1 MNTMPEA
8 SVLSSA
14 IAEMTVAATTSTETI
29 TEISAETPVEIVN
42 DFAEF
47 GLSPETTRSIE
58 TMKYTTATGI
68 QKACIPFLLE
78 NQSDIIALAKTGT
91 GKTAAFGIPLVEKI
105 FAGQGLQSLVLC
117 PTRELAQQV
126 ALNITNMGKGKR
138 INVATILGGESYDK
152 QLRALRSNPEVLV
165 STPGRLIDLME
176 QKIVKLAGVRYFILD
191 EADEML
197 SFGFQDALES
207 IWKSLEEGSPAKT
220 ADSEP
225 LFNTWL
231 FSATMS
237 ESIRKLT
244 RKYLTTP
251 HEVKMNTKEDKIN
264 IEAYATVVYE
274 EDKEDALALLIKN
287 EPEFYGIIF
296 ATTKRQVGELELRLR
311 NLGLDV
317 DSLHGD
323 KVQAERTRTI
333 NRMKARQTKI
343 LVATDVA
350 ARGLDIQDLTHVVN
364 FEIPWDT
371 ETFTHR
377 IGRTARAGKK
387 GVVWTMVKP
396 KESGTLRKFERAL
409 GIEFKNLIIPTVEDV
424 QVFQK
429 VKWMKQIAEMP
440 FRESEFSKFEKA
452 LLKIENE
459 KVQEL
464 GVEARQWLVRAF
476 QYFGQS
482 EELRMK
488 QPRSMELRKA
498 DDKYGGGGG
507 NYDDRGSDRGGY
519 SRGGGGRS
527 FGGDRGGRSYGG
539 GRSGGGDRGGFSR
552 DRGSDRGGDRGGF
565 RSDRT
570 SDRGGFSGGGDRPAF
585 VNSGN
590 TFSLAAAEGRA
601 PAAAPAQMSSRPA
614 TSDRSSFRGRDDRGA
629 SDSRPPMEN
638 FGARSFSKPQSTERS
653 SERSFDR
660 SDRGM
665 APAPRSSEGRFSGR
679 TDDRGGESSPT
690 RQGAWSKSPFKKRSE

>member
-1 MNTMPEA
+1 METMPEA
-8 SVLSSA
+8 SVLSA
-14 IAEMTVAATTSTETI
+14 IAETATHTPINSTNILDSAI
-29 TEISAETPVEIVN
+29 TESPVEAVN
-42 DFAEF
+42 DFEEF
-47 GLSPETTRSIE
+47 GLSAETTRSIE
-58 TMKYTTATGI
+58 KMKYTTATGI

-78 NQSDIIALAKTGT
+78 NESDIIALAKTGT

-105 FAGQGLQSLVLC
+105 FAGQGLQGLVLC

-126 ALNITNMGKGKR
+126 ALNIKNMGQDKR

-152 QLRALRSNPEVLV
+152 QLRALRTNPEVLV

-176 QKIVKLAGVRYFILD
+176 QKIIKLAGIRYLILD

-207 IWKSLEEGSPAKT
+207 IWKSLEEGQPAQTK
-220 ADSEP
+220 DSEP
-225 LFNTWL
+225 VFHTWL

-237 ESIRKLT
+237 DSIRKLT
-244 RKYLTTP
+244 KKYLTTP
-251 HEVKMNTKEDKIN
+251 HEVKLNTKEDKIN
-264 IEAYATVVYE
+264 IDAYATVVYE

-409 GIEFKNLIIPTVEDV
+409 GIIFKNLVIPTVEDV

-440 FRESEFSKFEKA
+440 FRESEFLKFEKA

-464 GVEARQWLVRAF
+464 ALETRQWLVRAF

-482 EELRMK
+482 EELKMK

-498 DDKYGGGGG
+498 DDKYGSGSG
-507 NYDDRGSDRGGY
+507 YEERGDRGGY
-519 SRGGGGRS
+519 RGGGGRS
-527 FGGDRGGRSYGG
+527 FGGGSRSSSSDRGGD
-539 GRSGGGDRGGFSR
+539 RSGGYRGK
-552 DRGSDRGGDRGGF
+552 DRGSDRG
-565 RSDRT
+565 S
-570 SDRGGFSGGGDRPAF
+570 SGGYS
-585 VNSGN
+585 NS
-590 TFSLAAAEGRA
+590 E
-601 PAAAPAQMSSRPA
+601 SRP
-614 TSDRSSFRGRDDRGA
+614 
-629 SDSRPPMEN
+629 SRPS
-638 FGARSFSKPQSTERS
+638 FGARSSSAPRS
-653 SERSFDR
+653 AERSFDR

-665 APAPRSSEGRFSGR
+665 APAPRSEGRFEGR
-679 TDDRGGESSPT
+679 GVSSRNGDAAPS
-690 RQGAWSKSPFKKRSE
+690 RQGTRSKPPFKKRRDD

>member
-8 SVLSSA
+8 SVTPPISETLSSDT
-14 IAEMTVAATTSTETI
+14 MTTSFAEPMTEPI
-29 TEISAETPVEIVN
+29 IEAVN
-42 DFAEF
+42 DFEEF
-47 GLSPETTRSIE
+47 SLSPETTRSIQK
-58 TMKYTTATGI
+58 MKYTTATSI

-78 NQSDIIALAKTGT
+78 NESDIIALAKTGT

-105 FAGQGLQSLVLC
+105 FAGQGLQGLVLC

-126 ALNITNMGKGKR
+126 ALNIKNMGTDKR

-176 QKIVKLAGVRYFILD
+176 QKIIKLAGVRYFILD

-197 SFGFQDALES
+197 SFGFQDALET
-207 IWKSLEEGSPAKT
+207 IWKSLEEGQPAKT
-220 ADSEP
+220 ADAEKV
-225 LFNTWL
+225 FHTWL

-237 ESIRKLT
+237 DSIRKLAK
-244 RKYLTTP
+244 KYLVTP
-251 HEVKMNTKEDKIN
+251 HEVKLNTKEEKIN
-264 IEAYATVVYE
+264 IEAFATVVYE

-464 GVEARQWLVRAF
+464 GLEARQWLVRAF

-498 DDKYGGGGG
+498 DDKYGGG
-507 NYDDRGSDRGGY
+507 NDDRSYGDRGGY
-519 SRGGGGRS
+519 RGGGRS
-527 FGGDRGGRSYGG
+527 FGGDRGGGGRSYGG
-539 GRSGGGDRGGFSR
+539 RSSGGDRGGFSR
-552 DRGSDRGGDRGGF
+552 GGDRGFSRGGDRGGF
-565 RSDRT
+565 SSDRT
-570 SDRGGFSGGGDRPAF
+570 ADRGGFSANTGH
-585 VNSGN
+585 
-590 TFSLAAAEGRA
+590 TFSLANAEQR
-601 PAAAPAQMSSRPA
+601 PDRNMSSDRGH
-614 TSDRSSFRGRDDRGA
+614 SGGDRSSFRGRD
-629 SDSRPPMEN
+629 SQNSFSNNDSRPAMDN
-638 FGARSFSKPQSTERS
+638 FGARSFSTPRP
-653 SERSFDR
+653 ERSFDR

-665 APAPRSSEGRFSGR
+665 APAPSGRFEGRGES
-679 TDDRGGESSPT
+679 RGGDAPPT
-690 RQGAWSKSPFKKRSE
+690 RQGAWSKSPFKKRSES

>member
-8 SVLSSA
+8 SVLASA
-14 IAEMTVAATTSTETI
+14 HAEMPTSTTETI
-29 TEISAETPVEIVN
+29 QDAPAEIVN

-47 GLSPETTRSIE
+47 GLSAETARSIE
-58 TMKYTTATGI
+58 TMKYTTATGV

-78 NQSDIIALAKTGT
+78 NESDIIALAKTGT

-126 ALNITNMGKGKR
+126 ALNIANMGKGKR

-220 ADSEP
+220 ADSKP
-225 LFNTWL
+225 VFHTWL

-244 RKYLTTP
+244 RKYLVTP
-251 HEVKMNTKEDKIN
+251 HEVKLNTKEDKIN
-264 IEAYATVVYE
+264 IDAYATVVYE

-396 KESGTLRKFERAL
+396 KESGNLRKFERAL

-429 VKWMKQIAEMP
+429 VKWLKQIAEMP
-440 FRESEFSKFEKA
+440 FRESEFLKFEKA

-464 GVEARQWLVRAF
+464 GLETRQWLVRAF

-498 DDKYGGGGG
+498 DDKYGSGA
-507 NYDDRGSDRGGY
+507 DRGYEGRGGDRGGY
-519 SRGGGGRS
+519 SRGGGRS
-527 FGGDRGGRSYGG
+527 YGGDRGGRSYGG
-539 GRSGGGDRGGFSR
+539 DRGGFSR
-552 DRGSDRGGDRGGF
+552 GGGFNNDRGGF

-570 SDRGGFSGGGDRPAF
+570 SDRGGFS
-585 VNSGN
+585 NSGN

-601 PAAAPAQMSSRPA
+601 PSASSG
-614 TSDRSSFRGRDDRGA
+614 TSDRSSFRGRDDRGGF
-629 SDSRPPMEN
+629 SNNDSRPPLEN
-638 FGARSFSKPQSTERS
+638 FGARSFSKPRST
-653 SERSFDR
+653 ERSFDR

-679 TDDRGGESSPT
+679 TDDRGGESAPT

>member
-1 MNTMPEA
+1 METMPEA
-8 SVLSSA
+8 SVLSA
-14 IAEMTVAATTSTETI
+14 IAETATNTHSSTLPESI
-29 TEISAETPVEIVN
+29 IADIPVDVVN
-42 DFAEF
+42 DFEEF

-58 TMKYTTATGI
+58 KMKYTTATGI

-78 NQSDIIALAKTGT
+78 NESDIIALAKTGT

-105 FAGQGLQSLVLC
+105 FAGQGLQGLVLC

-126 ALNITNMGKGKR
+126 ALNIKNMGQDKR

-176 QKIVKLAGVRYFILD
+176 QKIIKLAGVRYFILD

-207 IWKSLEEGSPAKT
+207 IWKSLEEGQPAKT
-220 ADSEP
+220 EDSEP
-225 LFNTWL
+225 VFHTWL

-237 ESIRKLT
+237 DSIRKLT
-244 RKYLTTP
+244 KKYLINP
-251 HEVKMNTKEDKIN
+251 HEVKLNTKEDKIN
-264 IEAYATVVYE
+264 IDAYATVVYE

-409 GIEFKNLIIPTVEDV
+409 AIEFKNLVIPTVEDV

-440 FRESEFSKFEKA
+440 FRESEFLKFEKA

-464 GVEARQWLVRAF
+464 GLETRQWLVRAF

-498 DDKYGGGGG
+498 DDKYGSGGG
-507 NYDDRGSDRGGY
+507 YEDRGGY
-519 SRGGGGRS
+519 RGGGRS
-527 FGGDRGGRSYGG
+527 FGGGGRSFG
-539 GRSGGGDRGGFSR
+539 GRSGGGDRGGYRGNDRGGDRGGFSR
-552 DRGSDRGGDRGGF
+552 GGDRGGFSSDRGGFNSDRGGDRGGF
-565 RSDRT
+565 R
-570 SDRGGFSGGGDRPAF
+570 
-585 VNSGN
+585 
-590 TFSLAAAEGRA
+590 
-601 PAAAPAQMSSRPA
+601 
-614 TSDRSSFRGRDDRGA
+614 GRDDRGGGF
-629 SDSRPPMEN
+629 SNNDSRPPLPS
-638 FGARSFSKPQSTERS
+638 FGARSFSAPRNEGG
-653 SERSFDR
+653 FVDR

-665 APAPRSSEGRFSGR
+665 APAPRSEGRFEG
-679 TDDRGGESSPT
+679 RGGGFNGGDRDSRNGDSTPS
-690 RQGAWSKSPFKKRSE
+690 RQGAWSKSPFKKRRDD